1 MDNNSCVDKR
11 LSLHHLV
18 KTRCY
23 GRDSYK
29 IITKDLITT
38 ICLYAYRFSDAPSYL
53 VRHLPRSDHYYYIFS
68 TLYEFQLTPVVSN
81 SFLFH
86 TLQKLISTDMLSLAS
101 DCNSLNTQ
109 LNLLSCMCCLGTF
122 QFVFYKIAIFFRVTL
137 QYDFRLRSINILSS
151 AILLSCDF
159 HRIQFSNK
167 IPKWHVQ
174 QYEVI
179 QRKKI

>member
-1 MDNNSCVDKR
+1 M
-11 LSLHHLV
+11 
-18 KTRCY
+18 
-23 GRDSYK
+23 
-29 IITKDLITT
+29 
-38 ICLYAYRFSDAPSYL
+38 
-53 VRHLPRSDHYYYIFS
+53 
-68 TLYEFQLTPVVSN
+68 TPVVSN

-86 TLQKLISTDMLSLAS
+86 TLQRLISTDMLSLAS
-101 DCNSLNTQ
+101 DCKSLNTQ
-109 LNLLSCMCCLGTF
+109 LNLFSFMCCLGTF

-179 QRKKI
+179 QRKKNENVILVS